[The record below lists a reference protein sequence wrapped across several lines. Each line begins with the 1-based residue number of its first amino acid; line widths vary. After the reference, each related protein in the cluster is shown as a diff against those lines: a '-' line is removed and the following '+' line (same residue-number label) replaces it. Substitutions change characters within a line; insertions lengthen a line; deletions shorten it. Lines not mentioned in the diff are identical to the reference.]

1 MLQGGGCNRS
11 AALIVDINPN
21 DSLARQAGPQVIVQ
35 MRPGGQQCGLSHMVS
50 EAAWGS
56 SQNAPDTL
64 SKAAFPVFQLTF
76 NRRRIHGWSPK
87 CNQELWWL
95 DFFFSPKL

>member
-1 MLQGGGCNRS
+1 
-11 AALIVDINPN
+11 
-21 DSLARQAGPQVIVQ
+21 
-35 MRPGGQQCGLSHMVS
+35 MVS